1 MQRVE
6 LMQANEALLQTNKKL
21 EQSEGRLWRMYQDHS
36 SIMLVIDPETTNIID
51 ANRAATDFYGWS
63 TEELKQ
69 MNIGQIN
76 TLAQTKTRE
85 NFDALKKTKH
95 NQYLFS
101 HRRKDGSIRNVEV
114 YSNAIVYDDKEMF
127 FSIINDITPRIR
139 AEELIRKSEELFKT
153 LFHKH
158 SAIQALVDPVTGKIL
173 DINQAGSD
181 WYGWSIEELRQKHV
195 GEINLLTPEA
205 VRSSLSSVINEQCNR
220 FSGYHKRADG
230 SIRDVEISRN
240 KIEIDGQAVI
250 HVIIHDITDRKQAE
264 EALRESNERF
274 EAIIDAIQV
283 GTWEWNVVTN
293 ECIVNDRWF
302 EIKGYSRQELSP
314 VNLQTLQDLAH
325 PDDYQHIV
333 EILEQHF
340 NGELED
346 FICEYRVK
354 HKNGQWIWLL
364 DRGKVVTRTLDG
376 KPIRML
382 GTNTDITVSKVAEIE
397 LQNILIELS
406 VAKEKAEENDR
417 LKTAFLANI
426 SHEIRTPM
434 NGILGFAE
442 LLKEPHLSGEELA
455 EYIDL
460 IQQSGKRMMNLIS
473 DILDISRLDAKETT
487 VKITETPLNKLLLDL
502 QTQFRL
508 EAQKKGLRLTC
519 CNGLADSESL
529 IQTDAQKLSQILA
542 NLIQNAIKFTS
553 TGGIDFGYTKKENML
568 EFYCVDSGIGIPA
581 NKHKKIF
588 DRFHQLNNSLTRNHE
603 GSGLGL
609 SISKSFVELLGG
621 TINVQSIEGA
631 GTTFTVT
638 LPHNPVTSDQLPT
651 ALLHAHCPQTTACCI
666 LIVED
671 DEVSTILL
679 NKILQSETLTLL
691 YAVNGWEAVELV
703 RHHPEINLVLMDIKM
718 PGMNGYEA
726 TKEIKKFRPDLPVIA
741 QTAFASKE
749 EQQKGEV
756 AGCDAFITK
765 PINKTDLLNLIQ
777 SLLNY

>member
-1 MQRVE
+1 MSEKKHSNNKPVAKLLSELRDRAESQLCINQTNIPGTLYSAFITPSSPEEMVKTIHELSVQQIELEMQQVE
-6 LMQANEALLQTNKKL
+6 LIQTSDELLQTNNQLQK
-21 EQSEGRLWRMYQDHS
+21 SEERFRRMFEDHS
-36 SIMLVIDPETTNIID
+36 AIMLVIEPFTGKIID
-51 ANRAATDFYGWS
+51 ANQAAVVFYGWHKEVLCRRQIQHITDLPFDKMTGS
-63 TEELKQ
+63 IEEV
-69 MNIGQIN
+69 IGS
-76 TLAQTKTRE
+76 
-85 NFDALKKTKH
+85 
-95 NQYLFS
+95 NQESVEFRHKRSDGSVRDVELFS
-101 HRRKDGSIRNVEV
+101 STVEIDGNKLI
-114 YSNAIVYDDKEMF
+114 YA
-127 FSIINDITPRIR
+127 IINDITGRKSIERERIESRIR
-139 AEELIRKSEELFKT
+139 FNHALESANAGVWEWDLITNENIWSDELWALYGMERNNNQPSFNLWAETIHPDDREKT
-153 LFHKH
+153 
-158 SAIQALVDPVTGKIL
+158 IQAVSIAAGNETELHAEYRVFHPDGTVHWLMSQGKPIF
-173 DINQAGSD
+173 DD
-181 WYGWSIEELRQKHV
+181 
-195 GEINLLTPEA
+195 
-205 VRSSLSSVINEQCNR
+205 NR
-220 FSGYHKRADG
+220 HA
-230 SIRDVEISRN
+230 IRYI
-240 KIEIDGQAVI
+240 GT
-250 HVIIHDITDRKQAE
+250 IIDITDRK
-264 EALRESNERF
+264 L
-274 EAIIDAIQV
+274 
-283 GTWEWNVVTN
+283 
-293 ECIVNDRWF
+293 
-302 EIKGYSRQELSP
+302 
-314 VNLQTLQDLAH
+314 
-325 PDDYQHIV
+325 
-333 EILEQHF
+333 
-340 NGELED
+340 
-346 FICEYRVK
+346 
-354 HKNGQWIWLL
+354 
-364 DRGKVVTRTLDG
+364 
-376 KPIRML
+376 
-382 GTNTDITVSKVAEIE
+382 AEIQLESMVDE
-397 LQNILIELS
+397 LKE
-406 VAKEKAEENDR
+406 AKEKAEENDR